1 MSYGIKRG
9 LLKTCSVFRRP
20 LIFAEKRR
28 FSAAG
33 QSQSKISLPALFPYV
48 RPLDFF
54 PRVEN
59 QAAVVVFQQR
69 RVGKHT
75 PPSAGVFQA
84 VHQPEAVADDVAQDC
99 AASGLDLGLAVCVE
113 ALHQI
118 GVFNRAAGVA
128 VKQPVPFVHDHRVV
142 VRLASDH
149 YAVNVLQVSGDCFV
163 GGDAAVD
170 DDFQLGKLLLEAVNV
185 IVFQRR
191 NVAVFFG
198 GESVQPCVAGVDD
211 EGFAGGFVAQRADE
225 IGDGLVFGL
234 PVDADAVFDGNG
246 DADRVLHGVEAVGN
260 QHDFVHQ
267 TRAERAF
274 LYARAGASA
283 VEVNLVVAVFF
294 GGFGRFRQIGRVAA
308 AQLQG
313 DGLLAFVEHQ
323 KAVFVAINDGAGID
337 HFAVKPCVAG
347 NLAGEVAVVA
357 VRPVEHGGDGKAA
370 GREGGLSHVFHVS
383 DYFEAALYQTD
394 YVGNRRRGRLKRQNL
409 LFKAGFVCSN
419 V

>member
-1 MSYGIKRG
+1 MSYGINRG

-20 LIFAEKRR
+20 LFFATENR
-28 FSAAG
+28 FSDAG
-33 QSQSKISLPALFPYV
+33 QHQSKINLPAPFPYV
-48 RPLDFF
+48 RPLNFF

-75 PPSAGVFQA
+75 PPSAGVFQS
-84 VHQPEAVADDVAQDC
+84 VHQPEAVTDDMTQDC

-118 GVFNRAAGVA
+118 GVFNRAAGIA

-163 GGDAAVD
+163 GSDAAVD
-170 DDFQLGKLLLEAVNV
+170 DDFQLGELLLEAVNV

-191 NVAVFFG
+191 NIAVFFG
-198 GESVQPCVAGVDD
+198 GESVQPCVAGMDD

-225 IGDGLVFGL
+225 IGNGLVFSL
-234 PVDADAVFDGNG
+234 PVDADTVFDSDGY
-246 DADRVLHGVEAVGN
+246 ADRVLHGVEAVGN

-274 LYARAGASA
+274 LHARAGTAA
-283 VEVNLVVAVFF
+283 VEVDFVVAVFF

-347 NLAGEVAVVA
+347 NLAGEVAVVS
-357 VRPVEHGGDGKAA
+357 VRPVQHGGDGKAA
-370 GREGGLSHVFHVS
+370 EREGGLSHVFHVS

-394 YVGNRRRGRLKRQNL
+394 
-409 LFKAGFVCSN
+409 
-419 V
+419 

>member
-1 MSYGIKRG
+1 MKIN
-9 LLKTCSVFRRP
+9 L
-20 LIFAEKRR
+20 
-28 FSAAG
+28 AAM
-33 QSQSKISLPALFPYV
+33 FPHV
-48 RPLDFF
+48 RPLDLF
-54 PRVEN
+54 PRFEN

-69 RVGKHT
+69 RVRKHT
-75 PPSAGVFQA
+75 PPGAGVFQA

-99 AASGLDLGLAVCVE
+99 AAPGLDLGLAVCVE

-118 GVFNRAAGVA
+118 GVFNGAASVA
-128 VKQPVPFVHDHRVV
+128 VKLSVPFVHDHRVM

-149 YAVNVLQVSGDCFV
+149 YAINVLQVSGDCFV
-163 GGDAAVD
+163 GGNAAVD
-170 DDFQLGKLLLEAVNV
+170 DDFQIGKLLLQAVNV

-198 GESVQPCVAGVDD
+198 GKSVQPCVAGVDD

-234 PVDADAVFDGNG
+234 PVHADAVFDSNG
-246 DADRVLHGVEAVGN
+246 DLDRVLHGVEAVGN

-274 LYARAGASA
+274 LHARAGAAA
-283 VEVNLVVAVFF
+283 VEVDLVVTVFF
-294 GGFGRFRQIGRVAA
+294 SGFGCFRQIGRVAA

-323 KAVFVAINDGAGID
+323 KAVFVTVNNRAGID

-347 NLAGEVAVVA
+347 NLAGEIAVVA
-357 VRPVEHGGDGKAA
+357 VRPVEHRGNGKAA

-394 YVGNRRRGRLKRQNL
+394 CVENRRGGRLKRQNL
-409 LFKAGFVCSN
+409 LFEAGFICSKALIRRN
-419 V
+419 LSAYFYKYKGMMRRQTMRRRRHCLKTRESC

>member
-1 MSYGIKRG
+1 M
-9 LLKTCSVFRRP
+9 
-20 LIFAEKRR
+20 
-28 FSAAG
+28 
-33 QSQSKISLPALFPYV
+33 FPHV

-54 PRVEN
+54 PRFEN

-75 PPSAGVFQA
+75 PPSAGVFQT
-84 VHQPEAVADDVAQDC
+84 VHQSEAVADDVAQDC
-99 AASGLDLGLAVCVE
+99 AASSLDLGLAVCVE

-142 VRLASDH
+142 IRLTSDH

-198 GESVQPCVAGVDD
+198 GKPVQPCVAGVDD

-225 IGDGLVFGL
+225 IGDGLIFGL

-246 DADRVLHGVEAVGN
+246 DLDRVLHGVEAVGN

-274 LYARAGASA
+274 LYAWAGAA
-283 VEVNLVVAVFF
+283 AIEVDLVVAVFF
-294 GGFGRFRQIGRVAA
+294 GGFGCFRQIGRVAA

-313 DGLLAFVEHQ
+313 DGLLTFVKHQ
-323 KAVFVAINDGAGID
+323 KAVFVAIDDGARID

-347 NLAGEVAVVA
+347 NLAGKIAVV
-357 VRPVEHGGDGKAA
+357 VVCPVEHGGNGKAA
-370 GREGGLSHVFHVS
+370 EWEGGLSHVFHVS
-383 DYFEAALYQTD
+383 DYFQAALYQTD
-394 YVGNRRRGRLKRQNL
+394 CVGNRHRGRLKRQNL
-409 LFKAGFVCSN
+409 LFEAGFLCSKAIIRRN
-419 V
+419 LSAYLYMYKGMMRRQTMRRLRHCLKTRESC

>member
-1 MSYGIKRG
+1 MKIN
-9 LLKTCSVFRRP
+9 L
-20 LIFAEKRR
+20 
-28 FSAAG
+28 AAM
-33 QSQSKISLPALFPYV
+33 FPYV

-54 PRVEN
+54 PCFEN
-59 QAAVVVFQQR
+59 QAAVIVFQER

-75 PPSAGVFQA
+75 PPSAGVFQT

-118 GVFNRAAGVA
+118 GVFNRAAGIA

-142 VRLASDH
+142 IRLASDH

-170 DDFQLGKLLLEAVNV
+170 DDFQIGKLFFQAVNV

-246 DADRVLHGVEAVGN
+246 DFDRVLHGVEAVGN

-274 LYARAGASA
+274 LYARAGAAA
-283 VEVNLVVAVFF
+283 VEVDLVVAVFF

-347 NLAGEVAVVA
+347 NLAGEIAVVA
-357 VRPVEHGGDGKAA
+357 VSPVEHGGNGQAA

-383 DYFEAALYQTD
+383 DYFQAALYQTD
-394 YVGNRRRGRLKRQNL
+394 CVGNRHRGRLKRQNL
-409 LFKAGFVCSN
+409 LFEAGFVCSKALIRRN
-419 V
+419 LSAYLYMYKGMTRRQTMRRRRHCLKTRESC

>member
-1 MSYGIKRG
+1 MSYGLKRG
-9 LLKTCSVFRRP
+9 HLKTCSVFRRP

-33 QSQSKISLPALFPYV
+33 QHQSKISLPAPFPYV
-48 RPLDFF
+48 RPLDLF

-59 QAAVVVFQQR
+59 QAAIVVFQQR
-69 RVGKHT
+69 RVRKHT
-75 PPSAGVFQA
+75 PPSAGVFQS
-84 VHQPEAVADDVAQDC
+84 VHQPEAVTDDVAQDC
-99 AASGLDLGLAVCVE
+99 AAPGLDLGLAVCVE

-142 VRLASDH
+142 VCLASDH

-170 DDFQLGKLLLEAVNV
+170 DDFQLGKFLLEAVNV
-185 IVFQRR
+185 IVFQRG

-198 GESVQPCVAGVDD
+198 RKPVQPCVACVDD

-234 PVDADAVFDGNG
+234 SIDADAVFDGNG
-246 DADRVLHGVEAVGN
+246 NLNRILHGIETVGN

-267 TRAERAF
+267 TRAERTF
-274 LYARAGASA
+274 LHARAGAAA
-283 VEVNLVVAVFF
+283 VEVDLVVAVFF
-294 GGFGRFRQIGRVAA
+294 GGFGGFRQIGRIAA
-308 AQLQG
+308 TQLQG

-347 NLAGEVAVVA
+347 NLAGEVTVVS
-357 VRPVEHGGDGKAA
+357 VRPVEHGGNGKAA

-394 YVGNRRRGRLKRQNL
+394 CVGNRRRGRLKRQNL
-409 LFKAGFVCSN
+409 LLKQVLYAQM
-419 V
+419 

>member
-1 MSYGIKRG
+1 MKIN
-9 LLKTCSVFRRP
+9 L
-20 LIFAEKRR
+20 
-28 FSAAG
+28 SAM
-33 QSQSKISLPALFPYV
+33 FPYV
-48 RPLDFF
+48 RPLDLF

-69 RVGKHT
+69 RIGKHT
-75 PPSAGVFQA
+75 PPSAGVFQS
-84 VHQPEAVADDVAQDC
+84 VHQPEAVTDDMTQDC

-118 GVFNRAAGVA
+118 GVFNRAAGIA

-142 VRLASDH
+142 IRLASDH

-170 DDFQLGKLLLEAVNV
+170 DDFQIGKLFFQAVNV

-274 LYARAGASA
+274 LYARAGAAA
-283 VEVNLVVAVFF
+283 VEVDLVVAVFF

-347 NLAGEVAVVA
+347 NLAGEVAVVS

-370 GREGGLSHVFHVS
+370 EREGGLSHVFHVS

-394 YVGNRRRGRLKRQNL
+394 CVENRRGGRLKRQNL
-409 LFKAGFVCSN
+409 LLKQVLYAQRQIIRHNLSAYLYKYKGTTRRQTMRRLRHCLKTRESC
-419 V
+419 

>member
-1 MSYGIKRG
+1 M
-9 LLKTCSVFRRP
+9 
-20 LIFAEKRR
+20 
-28 FSAAG
+28 
-33 QSQSKISLPALFPYV
+33 
-48 RPLDFF
+48 
-54 PRVEN
+54 
-59 QAAVVVFQQR
+59 
-69 RVGKHT
+69 
-75 PPSAGVFQA
+75 
-84 VHQPEAVADDVAQDC
+84 
-99 AASGLDLGLAVCVE
+99 
-113 ALHQI
+113 
-118 GVFNRAAGVA
+118 
-128 VKQPVPFVHDHRVV
+128 
-142 VRLASDH
+142 
-149 YAVNVLQVSGDCFV
+149 LQVSGDCFV

-170 DDFQLGKLLLEAVNV
+170 DDFQIGKLFFQAVNV

-211 EGFAGGFVAQRADE
+211 EGFASGFVAQRADE

-234 PVDADAVFDGNG
+234 PVNADAVFDGNG

-274 LYARAGASA
+274 LYARAGAAA
-283 VEVNLVVAVFF
+283 VEVDLVVAVFF
-294 GGFGRFRQIGRVAA
+294 CGFGRFRQIGRVAA

-323 KAVFVAINDGAGID
+323 KAVFVAINDGTGID

-357 VRPVEHGGDGKAA
+357 VCPVEHGGDGKAA
-370 GREGGLSHVFHVS
+370 GREVGLRH
-383 DYFEAALYQTD
+383 
-394 YVGNRRRGRLKRQNL
+394 YVVCKQCFRRPLFLK
-409 LFKAGFVCSN
+409 V